1 MNSKALKV
9 GVSALKHKLDM
20 VYNNIPDGTQ
30 LIAIL
35 QFTPNKYE
43 TNYSDV
49 KVKNL
54 YIQRGDRLENLDE
67 KIKGTIYK
75 CLKLKKSREYAVV
88 KYSHKTLSID
98 EELTGQVISEERIGE
113 YGSFKILYLKTE
125 WNDYEEI

>member
-1 MNSKALKV
+1 MSKGLKV
-9 GVSALKHKLDM
+9 GISALKRKLDM
-20 VYNNIPDGTQ
+20 VCNDIPEDRE

-43 TNYSDV
+43 ADYSDV

-75 CLKLKKSREYAVV
+75 GLKLKKSREYAAIR
-88 KYSHKTLSID
+88 YSHKTLTID
-98 EELTGQVISEERIGE
+98 EKLTSQVISEERIGE